1 MPLCTSLQYPLQNR
15 AKIQKKIEI
24 CKKNNKIP
32 DFSRVVLSLDFLSAK
47 AILWE
52 MSISVCCA
60 RLLAACLLLSSEGWL
75 CLKHNADEY
84 LTHPRYVSI
93 RLL

>member
-60 RLLAACLLLSSEGWL
+60 FLRPSLPAAEQRGM
-75 CLKHNADEY
+75 AVPE
-84 LTHPRYVSI
+84 T
-93 RLL
+93 

>member
-32 DFSRVVLSLDFLSAK
+32 DFSRVVLVYCTSYQPKPA
-47 AILWE
+47 
-52 MSISVCCA
+52 CC
-60 RLLAACLLLSSEGWL
+60 
-75 CLKHNADEY
+75 
-84 LTHPRYVSI
+84 
-93 RLL
+93 